1 MLWQSGEASTNVGTL
16 VFAPGKEMVSA
27 LVAGREATPR
37 HSAVEIFFVRLRSRG
52 WWLGGATIA
61 DNK

>member
-37 HSAVEIFFVRLRSRG
+37 HSAFENSFVSTAGRG
-52 WWLGGATIA
+52 WWPGGATIA
-61 DNK
+61 NNK